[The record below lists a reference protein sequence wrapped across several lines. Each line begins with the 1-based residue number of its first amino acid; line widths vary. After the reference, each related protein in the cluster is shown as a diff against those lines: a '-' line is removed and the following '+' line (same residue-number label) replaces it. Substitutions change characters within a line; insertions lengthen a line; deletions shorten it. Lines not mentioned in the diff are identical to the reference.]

1 MKLIDAMDL
10 SLVKNAMMLVT
21 VMMECVTVINIF
33 QGKVAELVVNYFD
46 FYDIFTSKLK
56 LDPIESPAIV
66 VNESSLSLKS
76 YGLKDLGYYSWSN

>member
-76 YGLKDLGYYSWSN
+76 YGLKDLGYWLV